1 MTSFRPLIGDLSSLQ
16 ILLFR
21 QQAIDVFPS
30 PYRGLIF
37 LTALKDD
44 IQGLI
49 KVSVPL
55 QGTYLPYSF
64 EELKKLFEPGFRP
77 LTGDLSSLLKRFEL
91 LGYKDE
97 FPSPYRGLIFLTI
110 VSQSERVI
118 FEMFPSPYRGL
129 IFLTGMIFF
138 LRVLLEGFR
147 PLTGDLSSLRIEHGE
162 AQLDKSFRPLTGD
175 LSSLPKK
182 STRIVGSLEWFPS
195 PYRGLI
201 FLTIFYKYYFIVLDC
216 FRPLTGDLSSLRS
229 TCWGNEGKLIQF
241 PSPYRGLIFLTKHQ
255 RGD

>member
-1 MTSFRPLIGDLSSLQ
+1 MTSFRPLTGDLSSLQ

-97 FPSPYRGLIFLTI
+97 FPSPYRGLIFLTLMWSTYLKARNI
-110 VSQSERVI
+110 VSVPLQGTYLPYNSFSI
-118 FEMFPSPYRGL
+118 FAEML
-129 IFLTGMIFF
+129 
-138 LRVLLEGFR
+138 
-147 PLTGDLSSLRIEHGE
+147 DL
-162 AQLDKSFRPLTGD
+162 SFRPLTGD
-175 LSSLPKK
+175 LSFLPKK

-201 FLTIFYKYYFIVLDC
+201 FLTVRCGNIRLATKR